1 MTINSITQDDVLLT
15 SALSRSTVKNLR
27 FGISR
32 INLFLLI
39 VGVFFYLAA
48 EISILPLAAALLY
61 FYIGKATLWLSKSS
75 DVWERRM
82 YARIFCVGFTVSGLS
97 ALYRSFSGDLQ
108 GDAVNFFENAS
119 FALSGWSLQDIA
131 LVTEGSLAVILWR
144 TVFDIMALLGFP
156 REQYVGI
163 LINVL
168 FIALNGVLALK
179 MARLIFGND
188 CYRFRRLIL
197 LFSLCGLFWLFSGIL
212 IRDSLVL
219 LGVNFLLY
227 FWIKLLRYPKFNFH
241 LILLVF
247 VSILGFIY
255 FGFMRAEFIFVP
267 FALALAGT
275 VSLFLGK
282 NLKSSRHF
290 SRLFFVTACIALGTF
305 FFLYG
310 SDLLEALLKGQESYG
325 EAGSSNHGDGSL
337 GMALIV
343 NQSMPI
349 RLLAGSIY
357 LFIFPIPIWS
367 GFQFESAYHL
377 FKSFNAIFN
386 YYLIPLICLAFL
398 KLWKHASER
407 SPIALF
413 LVFTL
418 LGFTIAIAGTSLE
431 TRHLGAFI
439 VPALILALFPD
450 LRIEKVNSN
459 YWQLFF
465 ALVGCIF
472 VIHYLWIFL
481 KLGSFII
488 PATLLFLFLILAF
501 EANSKARRG
510 IYSFLFV
517 FVLLFAFA

>member
-1 MTINSITQDDVLLT
+1 MTIHSISHGEGLPIFAFAHST
-15 SALSRSTVKNLR
+15 SKPPS

-39 VGVFFYLAA
+39 VGAFFHLAA
-48 EISILPLAAALLY
+48 EMSILPLAAALLY
-61 FYIGKATLWLSKSS
+61 FYIGKAILWLTKSIG
-75 DVWERRM
+75 VWERRM

-97 ALYRSFSGDLQ
+97 ALYRSFAGDLQ

-119 FALSGWSLQDIA
+119 VALSGWSIQEIA
-131 LVTEGSLAVILWR
+131 VVTEGSLAVILWR
-144 TVFDIMALLGFP
+144 EVFDVMALLGFP

-168 FIALNGVLALK
+168 LIALNGVMAVK
-179 MARLIFGND
+179 MARLIFGID

-197 LFSLCGLFWLFSGIL
+197 LFSLSGLFWIFSGIL
-212 IRDSLVL
+212 IRDAVVL
-219 LGVNFLLY
+219 LGVNLLLYAWMKLLANPKFGFRLVFLL
-227 FWIKLLRYPKFNFH
+227 FA
-241 LILLVF
+241 
-247 VSILGFIY
+247 SILSFIY

-267 FALALAGT
+267 FALMIAGT
-275 VSLFLGK
+275 SALFFGKVSI
-282 NLKSSRHF
+282 SSRRF
-290 SRLFFVTACIALGTF
+290 VNFFVFTALIFASTF
-305 FFLYG
+305 FLSYG
-310 SDLLEALLKGQESYG
+310 TDLLGALLRVRESYG
-325 EAGSSNHGDGSL
+325 DEGSSQHGDGSL

-343 NQSMPI
+343 NQSTPI

-386 YYLIPLICLAFL
+386 YYLIPLICLTFL

-418 LGFTIAIAGTSLE
+418 LGFTMAIAGTSLE

-450 LRIEKVNSN
+450 LRIGRVNSN
-459 YWQLFF
+459 YWKIFF
-465 ALVGCIF
+465 ALVGCLF
-472 VIHYLWIFL
+472 VIHYLWMLL
-481 KLGSFII
+481 KLGFII
-488 PATLLFLFLILAF
+488 ISASLLFLFYILAF
-501 EANSKARRG
+501 EANSKARRV

-517 FVLLFAFA
+517 FVLLFVFA